1 MSDKRGRRR
10 ELRMTTQTADKQESA
25 LQLNTGNPAGAAEG
39 SAARDRLVS
48 LLGLKV
54 RDESVSEAADT
65 LIARALAR
73 ERLQCYFVNAHCVN
87 VAARDPAYAEIL
99 QRAPFVFADGVGMAI
114 AGRLLGR
121 PLANNV
127 NGTDL
132 LPELCR
138 RAAVRGIPMALLGAR
153 PGTAI
158 ACASRLRVLYPGLN
172 IRWVRHGFL
181 SEDEETKQLPG
192 LNASGARILLV
203 AKGVPHQEKWID
215 RFAPHLDVPVIIG
228 VGALFD
234 FYSGSIPRAPMMVR
248 RMRMEWAYRLLREP
262 RRLAGRY
269 LKGNPEFLARVIR
282 ARVGG
287 TAFPAARHPETA
299 SQEHD

>member
-1 MSDKRGRRR
+1 
-10 ELRMTTQTADKQESA
+10 MTTQTADKQESA